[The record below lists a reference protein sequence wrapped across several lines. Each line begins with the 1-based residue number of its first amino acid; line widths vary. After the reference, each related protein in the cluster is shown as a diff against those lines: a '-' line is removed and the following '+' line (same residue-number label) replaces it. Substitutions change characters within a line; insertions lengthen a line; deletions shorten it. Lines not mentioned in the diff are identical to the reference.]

1 VKKKPRKP
9 RKLAD
14 VGTVAEAL
22 HLDARRIQQLVAEGL
37 PKEARGKYDSL
48 KCLRWYVRYLQEK
61 LARSFEGH
69 GGAGDATGLT
79 DQRLRGMKATTEL
92 REMELALKKG
102 LTVNVA
108 DVQAAWS
115 ELVLMTKA
123 RMMSIPPRLAVEVM
137 GETSRVMIQAK
148 IEKAI
153 KDSLN
158 QLADDGTN
166 YPPRK

>member
-1 VKKKPRKP
+1 VKKKKG
-9 RKLAD
+9 KFDD
-14 VGTVAEAL
+14 VEKVAEAL
-22 HLDARRIQQLVAEGL
+22 HLDARRIQQLAKEGL
-37 PKEARGKYDSL
+37 PREGRGKYDSV

-61 LARSFEGH
+61 LGRSFENH
-69 GGAGDATGLT
+69 GGAGESTGLT
-79 DQRLRGMKATTEL
+79 DQRLRGMMAATEL
-92 REMELALKKG
+92 KEMDLALKKG
-102 LTVNVA
+102 LTINIS

-123 RMMSIPPRLAVEVM
+123 RLMAIPPRLAVEVM

-158 QLADDGTN
+158 QLADDGSN
-166 YPPRK
+166 YPQRK